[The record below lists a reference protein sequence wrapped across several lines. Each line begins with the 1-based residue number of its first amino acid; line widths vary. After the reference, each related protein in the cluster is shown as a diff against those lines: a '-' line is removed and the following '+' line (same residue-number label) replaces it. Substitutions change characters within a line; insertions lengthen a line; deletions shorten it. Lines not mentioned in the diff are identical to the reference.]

1 MLKVVLMLEHLRDLQ
16 FAGEV
21 PISEAG
27 LGNGSQRMDAILCEN
42 RVLRFCGIVRGL
54 RLPLN
59 EISVK
64 PREVFGG
71 AVWMR
76 SK

>member
-1 MLKVVLMLEHLRDLQ
+1 MLTLEHLRDLQ

-21 PISEAG
+21 PTSKAG
-27 LGNGSQRMDAILCEN
+27 LGSGSQRMDAILCEN

-54 RLPLN
+54 HAPPLD
-59 EISVK
+59 EDSVM
-64 PREVFGG
+64 PHEVSGV
-71 AVWMR
+71 ALWMR